1 MAETIPPAAP
11 PELEKQFWRMYRE
24 FLARA
29 ERKRRWSLCDDIPWD
44 QCNPGRNPAIAD
56 LVESFT
62 AVELYLPDYTSKILP
77 VVRSSRGHAWF
88 YANWGYEE
96 SKHSL
101 ALGDW
106 LLRSG
111 HRTEEQMADLEGMV
125 FQREWNL
132 PHDSRLG
139 MLVYAMTQE
148 LATFL
153 SYRNVRRHAERGDG
167 DPALVRLLTFVAVD
181 EAAHYDFFRRCVAV
195 HLEHDREATLEQMRR
210 VMNNFAMPAI
220 ADLADSRRRLAAI
233 NEMEIMNQDVYYREV
248 YLPIL
253 EVLGVSRAEMRS
265 GVRVRKSAPSAS

>member
-1 MAETIPPAAP
+1 VAETTPQAAP

-106 LLRSG
+106 LLLSG
-111 HRTEEQMADLEGMV
+111 HRTEEQMVDLEGMV
-125 FQREWNL
+125 FEREWNL

-153 SYRNVRRHAERGDG
+153 SYRNVRRHAEGSDG

-220 ADLADSRRRLAAI
+220 NDLAESRRRLAAI
-233 NEMEIMNQDVYYREV
+233 HEMEIMSQDIYYREV

-253 EVLGVSRAEMRS
+253 ESLGVSRSEMRS
-265 GVRVRKSAPSAS
+265 GVRVPKSALPS